1 MAISFLLAIN
11 RGINCGKSTVQ
22 ALNSQNGSTVD
33 IPITIEKAA
42 SGERV
47 ARLTPKTESKYHNL
61 VLPSGGGYLENT
73 WTKRDL
79 NTITKQLNL
88 DLTKYIEIGRTQHN
102 LSYGG
107 LWSQIKKEMINHSGF
122 NAISKV
128 WWATY
133 PKDCQSGD
141 GFNPFCNRIDTYSFL
156 IPVKQ
161 TLQHSI
167 LLMMSK
173 SITIGDLIGHSVM
186 TELNTLQSIFQA
198 RP

>member
-1 MAISFLLAIN
+1 MQ
-11 RGINCGKSTVQ
+11 KSTIEAFDKEGNIV
-22 ALNSQNGSTVD
+22 N

-42 SGERV
+42 TGDDV
-47 ARLTPKTESKYHNL
+47 AHLQKQEFDKNNRRYTQISAPNL
-61 VLPSGGGYLENT
+61 LLPSGAGYLENT

-107 LWSQIKKEMINHSGF
+107 LWSEIKKEMINHSGF
-122 NAISKV
+122 NTVYKT
-128 WWATY
+128 WWAIY
-133 PKDCQSGD
+133 PQDCQSGD

-161 TLQHSI
+161 TLQRYI

-173 SITIGDLIGHSVM
+173 SITIGALIGHFVM
-186 TELNTLQSIFQA
+186 TELNTLQSMFLVK
-198 RP
+198 PLKYLMD